1 MEKPK
6 YSLDLYSDQILSL
19 AADIPLMDRLVSSD
33 VTIKKRSQLCGSVVT
48 IDVNMKERIV
58 THYSHDIK
66 ACALGQASA
75 SILATD
81 IVGKTGDQIIEVRDA
96 VFKMLN
102 GSLYSLEIFP
112 KYQVLLPARE
122 FKNRHESIMLSLD
135 ATVEAIKKINANY
148 DQ

>member
-19 AADIPLMDRLVSSD
+19 AAGIPLMERLTPSD
-33 VTIKKRSQLCGSVVT
+33 MTITKRSQLCGSMVT
-48 IDVNMKERIV
+48 VDVNMIQKII
-58 THYSHDIK
+58 TDYSHDIK

-81 IVGKTGDQIIEVRDA
+81 IVGKTASQITEVRDA

-102 GSLYSLEIFP
+102 GSLYSLKIFP
-112 KYQVLLPARE
+112 QYQVLLPARE

-135 ATVEAIKKINANY
+135 AAVEAIKKINANY